1 MIRTR
6 RLLALS
12 ILASIVSSA
21 AASATEPTVS
31 GLWEKRGDDGR
42 PVGWFL
48 FVDHNGV
55 FEGAIA
61 KTYPRPGDPPNP
73 TCDRCTDD
81 RKGAPV
87 LGLSFIRDMTRQGLQ
102 YDGGNIL
109 DPRDGQIWHA
119 QMHLSPDG
127 QTLTVRGYL
136 GIPMLGMDEI
146 WTRVPDSQMVTLDR
160 SVLAKY
166 APQQAGPSAPA
177 PKRNQATTG
186 NRR

>member
-6 RLLALS
+6 RLLL
-12 ILASIVSSA
+12 LAMLAAIASSA
-21 AASATEPTVS
+21 AVSASEPTVA
-31 GLWEKRGDDGR
+31 GLWEKRGDDGQ

-48 FVDHNGV
+48 FVDHNGA

-61 KTYPRPGDPPNP
+61 KMYPRPGDPPNP

-81 RKGAPV
+81 RKDAPV

-109 DPRDGQIWHA
+109 DPRDGQIYHA

-136 GIPMLGMDEI
+136 GIPMLGQDEV
-146 WTRVPDSQMVTLDR
+146 WTRLPDSQMATLDR
-160 SVLAKY
+160 SMLAKY
-166 APQQAGPSAPA
+166 APQLAGPSAPT
-177 PKRNQATTG
+177 PKRNQVTTG
-186 NRR
+186 NRS

>member
-12 ILASIVSSA
+12 ILASIVGSA
-21 AASATEPTVS
+21 AATAAEPTVT
-31 GLWEKRGDDGR
+31 GLWEKRGDDGQL
-42 PVGWFL
+42 VGWFL
-48 FVDHNGV
+48 LVDHNGV

-61 KTYPRPGDPPNP
+61 KMYARPGDPANP

-87 LGLSFIRDMTRQGLQ
+87 LGLSFIRDMTRQCLQ
-102 YDGGNIL
+102 YEGGNIL
-109 DPRDGQIWHA
+109 DPRDGQVYHA

-136 GIPMLGMDEI
+136 GIPMFGQDEV
-146 WTRVPDSQMVTLDR
+146 WTRLPDSQMATLDH

-166 APQQAGPSAPA
+166 APQQAGLSAPPA
-177 PKRNQATTG
+177 KRNPATTG

>member
-12 ILASIVSSA
+12 ILASIVGSA
-21 AASATEPTVS
+21 AATAAEPTVT
-31 GLWEKRGDDGR
+31 GLWEKRGDDGQ

-61 KTYPRPGDPPNP
+61 KMYPRPGDPPNP

-102 YDGGNIL
+102 YEGGNIL
-109 DPRDGQIWHA
+109 DPRDGQVYHA

-136 GIPMLGMDEI
+136 GIPMFGQDEV
-146 WTRVPDSQMVTLDR
+146 WTRLPDSQMATLDH

-166 APQQAGPSAPA
+166 APQQAGLSAPPA
-177 PKRNQATTG
+177 KRNPATTG